1 MYKRK
6 ILYSCKF
13 SVTDIENCITTKNY
27 LFLYGRF
34 DRVIIFDIKT
44 IKPIQSKNI
53 SEILFIDEISTENI
67 KFITVY
73 ENIYCDKSQKN
84 KIFYFYRIRIFS
96 FFLLLLLFIREIKII
111 SSKKYKLLND
121 NISFEDIIKYIKSTG
136 FSSDNLVLKFF
147 KFKFELINVVEMY
160 IFLLKNLFPA
170 LKFAFFSNYLII
182 IIIRCIFFLYY
193 ILILSFYYQ
202 ESSATVSFI
211 SDNY

>member
-1 MYKRK
+1 M
-6 ILYSCKF
+6 
-13 SVTDIENCITTKNY
+13 
-27 LFLYGRF
+27 
-34 DRVIIFDIKT
+34 
-44 IKPIQSKNI
+44 
-53 SEILFIDEISTENI
+53 
-67 KFITVY
+67 
-73 ENIYCDKSQKN
+73 
-84 KIFYFYRIRIFS
+84 
-96 FFLLLLLFIREIKII
+96 
-111 SSKKYKLLND
+111 ND